1 MEHPRASSMDSLDD
15 TMFKMARAPAVTV
28 RYSINQTLADL
39 ISLEQAFE
47 NTSTNVAASQMR
59 NALNKL
65 VDTVKD
71 PKEKQVTLPHNPE
84 PGSH

>member
-1 MEHPRASSMDSLDD
+1 MTDSIRNLDANPLD
-15 TMFKMARAPAVTV
+15 W
-28 RYSINQTLADL
+28 
-39 ISLEQAFE
+39 QAFE

-71 PKEKQVTLPHNPE
+71 PNEKKV
-84 PGSH
+84 